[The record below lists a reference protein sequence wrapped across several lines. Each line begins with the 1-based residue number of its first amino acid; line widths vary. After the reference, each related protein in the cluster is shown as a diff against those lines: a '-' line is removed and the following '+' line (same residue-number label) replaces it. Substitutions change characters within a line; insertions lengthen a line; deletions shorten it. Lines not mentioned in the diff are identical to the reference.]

1 MICIEGRPSLT
12 KMNAGFFVKKCFDN
26 YHETTATRKKKK
38 SEKQKNSKNSCKN
51 NCENSS
57 LPFSFYPFEVV
68 FFKLAR

>member
-12 KMNAGFFVKKCFDN
+12 KMNAGFFAKNCFDN

-38 SEKQKNSKNSCKN
+38 SEKQKNPKNSCKN

-57 LPFSFYPFEVV
+57 LPLFFYPLEVV